1 MGSSVHTLVC
11 VKQVKQEILDEW
23 DENMPLPGDI
33 IEGVAEEGSE
43 EYLIPGKGRSELS
56 SQLGKLNRQ
65 AVEFVF
71 VKIRRGENILKIR
84 ACVVPEKGGGLL
96 QRRFTI
102 RAASDDRHVVVLGD
116 LTVDQCTELQEM
128 SRKVVNVDDRGFST
142 KGVKYDWRKMVDTYL
157 PDHRSTLI
165 SSILFMP
172 LAGEHNIGTITTRT
186 MAWFSA
192 TISSGI
198 PLIFVN
204 IQTEQVISPEKTS
217 LTGREASWGKQHS
230 QNSTVH
236 FLQGIRLWF
245 LPGVEEVA
253 LVLTPEV
260 RETRFGMDIKRT
272 PEGFICVNSVAKGSA
287 ADRAGLKHIYDQG
300 SETGHLVVISRLEG
314 KSLMPSVVST
324 TGLIKCCDNGEV
336 RDTLVSAIDMMDNI
350 HIHVIAWS
358 AQKNYSPIP
367 HKFGAATLR
376 PPKSSNAS
384 PRTFCRNNSAH
395 MFDQDL
401 ISYPA

>member
-71 VKIRRGENILKIR
+71 VKIRR
-84 ACVVPEKGGGLL
+84 
-96 QRRFTI
+96 
-102 RAASDDRHVVVLGD
+102 
-116 LTVDQCTELQEM
+116 EM